1 MRRLFGLFLLPASAA
16 LLSSVTACSS
26 ETTWE
31 DYNACIARESK
42 APEVTAPASITARV
56 ELIAT
61 TDAALDQAARD
72 ASQASV
78 DKQIDARKRSAL
90 AVNRCARYK
99 PKKSVLFGDAE
110 DAPSASAG
118 GSSSG
123 GAMNAGKA
131 PDQGGASQTS
141 GTNNQVAGVDEADFV
156 KNDSKYIYVARGSSL
171 QIVDAWPAAQAHTV
185 STTQVTGTAKKLFVV
200 GDRALVFS
208 SVPRTTDPQGY
219 VQVGGGYGY
228 SSGGYYGGSGECT
241 YGYECVPTGDG
252 TSTVLSIYDVSNRAA
267 PKLLRTVE
275 TSSSLLAARRVGNA
289 VHTVLAQPGSVSIS
303 VGWPSELGSPEDASE
318 DQISAAFERLRA
330 EARDKVGAIKSPRPT
345 FGGSLG
351 SPAQTFYK
359 SDLSDGDSFM
369 SVLSIDMVGDAG
381 AKVVTTF
388 GKPGFVYA
396 SAGALYV
403 AAPHQS
409 GSYGWY
415 ASAPNDKEVST
426 VHKFAIGDAPA
437 ATSYQASG
445 LVKGHVLNQFA
456 MDEKDGFLR
465 LATSVGHVPDPA
477 THSVVS
483 VLEQKGGA
491 LALAGA
497 VDGIAPKE
505 DIRAV
510 RFDGD
515 RGYVVTFKK
524 TDPLFVF
531 DMADPRHPKQAGELK
546 IPGFS
551 TYMHMMDAT
560 HLLTI
565 GYDAN
570 DHDSFAYFDGVLLQI
585 FDVSDPAK
593 PTQTQRYKIGT
604 RGSSSEALTN
614 HLAFNYFAP
623 KNVLAVPMTICEGG
637 GDGSYGT
644 DMTFSGLMVFDTTV
658 QGISERSRV
667 SHPKGSA
674 TCSNWWTDASSQV
687 ERSVIMDD
695 FVYSLSSSLMKVSS
709 LTDPSTDVAQVK
721 LGP

>member
-1 MRRLFGLFLLPASAA
+1 MRRFFGLFLLPASAA

-31 DYNACIARESK
+31 DYNQCIARESK
-42 APEVTAPASITARV
+42 APEVTAPASFTARV
-56 ELIAT
+56 ELVST
-61 TDAALDQAARD
+61 TDAALDQAMRD
-72 ASQASV
+72 AAQASV
-78 DKQIDARKRSAL
+78 DQRIDASKRSAI

-99 PKKSVLFGDAE
+99 PKRSLGLFGAE
-110 DAPSASAG
+110 EDSPSASA

-123 GAMNAGKA
+123 GAMNAGKS
-131 PDQGGASQTS
+131 PSDGASQTS

-156 KNDSKYIYVARGSSL
+156 KNDNKYIYVARGSSL
-171 QIVDAWPAAQAHTV
+171 QIVDAWPAAQAHTA
-185 STTQVTGTAKKLFVV
+185 STTQVSGTAKKLFVV

-208 SVPRTTDPQGY
+208 SVPRANDQQGAI
-219 VQVGGGYGY
+219 QVGSGYGY
-228 SSGGYYGGSGECT
+228 AGGNGYGGAGECT

-252 TSTVLSIYDVSNRAA
+252 TATVLSVYDVSNRAA
-267 PKLLRTVE
+267 PKLLKTVE
-275 TSSSLLAARRVGNA
+275 TSSSLLSARRVGNA
-289 VHTVLAQPGSVSIS
+289 VHTVLSQPGAVSVS
-303 VGWPSELGSPEDASE
+303 VGWPAEIGSAEDSTE
-318 DQISAAFERLRA
+318 EEISAAFERLRA
-330 EARDKVGAIKSPRPT
+330 EAREKTAALKSPRPT

-351 SPAQTFYK
+351 APAQSFYK
-359 SDLSDGDSFM
+359 SDLSDGDAFM
-369 SVLSIDMVGDAG
+369 SVLSVDMVGDGG

-426 VHKFAIGDAPA
+426 VHKFAIGDAPG

-465 LATSVGHVPDPA
+465 LATSVGHVPDPN

-491 LALAGA
+491 LTLAGE
-497 VDGIAPKE
+497 VDQIAPKE

-531 DMADPRHPKQAGELK
+531 DLADPRHPKQAGELK

-585 FDVSDPAK
+585 FDVSDPK
-593 PTQTQRYKIGT
+593 NPTQTQRYKIGT

-637 GDGSYGT
+637 GDGTYGT
-644 DMTFSGLMVFDTTV
+644 NMTFSGLMVFDATI
-658 QGISERSRV
+658 QGIQERGRV
-667 SHPKGSA
+667 AHPKGSA

-695 FVYSLSSSLMKVSS
+695 FVYSISKSLMKVSS
-709 LTDPSTDVAQVK
+709 LTSPSTDVAQVT
-721 LGP
+721 LTP